1 MFNLILKK
9 ETFMSSSVIPNTN
22 QLSTWAAQVKLIL
35 NRRIKI
41 QLSLSALD
49 INNDNVTR
57 DNICFKYTEIKC
69 KM

>member
-49 INNDNVTR
+49 IKIDNGNT
-57 DNICFKYTEIKC
+57 
-69 KM
+69 